1 MSVTPD
7 ADVTPEIDFTTD
19 SAVASV
25 ATDDGPTPDA
35 GAAACPNCGSLRLG
49 KYCSI
54 CGQKAAPSAP
64 TVGYFV
70 HELTHELL
78 HVDGKIF
85 RSLRL
90 LLTRPGFL
98 TREIFRGRRAR
109 YISPIRLYLTA
120 SILAFALGAFG
131 GFDSLN
137 VEYTPSA
144 GESAAPEQVEIAEGA
159 ESTIARALRVWLPRA
174 MFVLVPLFAALV
186 MLFRRGSGHTYP
198 QHLYFAFHV
207 HAAWFFANAVDSLFE
222 AVPPLRFAGP
232 VADILT
238 EIYILVYFF
247 VAFRSAYE
255 TTVWDTLGRTVSIG
269 LIYGAALIAT
279 VAAIAAPIMW
289 PLLFGRSL

>member
-7 ADVTPEIDFTTD
+7 TDLTPETDFATD
-19 SAVASV
+19 SAIASV
-25 ATDDGPTPDA
+25 AADDGAPDA
-35 GAAACPNCGSLRLG
+35 GAAACPNCGNLRVG
-49 KYCSI
+49 SYCSM
-54 CGQKAAPSAP
+54 CGQKAAPLAP
-64 TVGYFV
+64 TLAYFV

-98 TREIFRGRRAR
+98 TREIFLGRRAR

-120 SILAFALGAFG
+120 SILAFALGAFA
-131 GFDSLN
+131 GFDAVN
-137 VEYTPSA
+137 VEYTPSP
-144 GESAAPEQVEIAEGA
+144 GESEAPEQVERAEGA
-159 ESTIARALRVWLPRA
+159 ENAILTALNVWLPRA

-222 AVPPLRFAGP
+222 AVPLLRFAGP

-238 EIYILVYFF
+238 EIYIVVYFF
-247 VAFRSAYE
+247 VAFRRAYE
-255 TTVWDTLGRTVSIG
+255 TTVSSTLWRTASIG
-269 LIYGAALIAT
+269 LIYGVALMLT

-289 PLLFGRSL
+289 PLLFGPSS